1 MSSYGNFNS
10 TEEMGRFDFTMR
22 ATSNDIQT
30 VNSYGDMAFISTDQ
44 ELPYDNEK
52 KELSSVE
59 IFLAGILESMMLTI
73 IREAKIKKLSLDE
86 IEAKAEVKTTN
97 PLRTLKVL
105 GVDDAPRIDEIKIK
119 VYYYIDDITREEA
132 DKFMKEA
139 LEMDMV
145 YVGVKKG
152 FKIDV
157 DFEYE
162 L

>member
-10 TEEMGRFDFTMR
+10 TEEMSRFNFTMR
-22 ATSNDIQT
+22 ATSNDIKT

-97 PLRTLKVL
+97 PLRTLKVV

-119 VYYYIDDITREEA
+119 VYYYIDDITKEEA
-132 DKFMKEA
+132 DKFMRDA

-145 YVGVKKG
+145 YVGVSKG
-152 FKIDV
+152 FNISV
-157 DFEYE
+157 EFIYE

>member
-22 ATSNDIQT
+22 ATSNDIKT

-97 PLRTLKVL
+97 PLRTLKVV

-132 DKFMKEA
+132 DKFMREA

-145 YVGVKKG
+145 YVGIAKG
-152 FKIDV
+152 FNVGV

>member
-22 ATSNDIQT
+22 ATSNDIKT

-97 PLRTLKVL
+97 PLRTLKVV
-105 GVDDAPRIDEIKIK
+105 GVDEAPRIEEIKIK

-132 DKFMKEA
+132 DKFMKDA

-152 FKIDV
+152 FDIV
-157 DFEYE
+157 TEFIYE

>member
-10 TEEMGRFDFTMR
+10 TEEMSRFNFTMR
-22 ATSNDIQT
+22 ATSNDIKT

-97 PLRTLKVL
+97 PLRTLKVV

-132 DKFMKEA
+132 DKFMRDA

-145 YVGVKKG
+145 YVGVSKG
-152 FKIDV
+152 FNIETE
-157 DFEYE
+157 FIYE

>member
-22 ATSNDIQT
+22 ATSNDIKT

-97 PLRTLKVL
+97 PLRTLKVV

-119 VYYYIDDITREEA
+119 VYYYIDDISREEA

-152 FKIDV
+152 FDIETE
-157 DFEYE
+157 FIYE

>member
-10 TEEMGRFDFTMR
+10 TEEMSRFNFTMR
-22 ATSNDIQT
+22 ATSNDIKT

-97 PLRTLKVL
+97 PLRTLKVV

-119 VYYYIDDITREEA
+119 VYYYIDDISREEA
-132 DKFMKEA
+132 DKFMREA
-139 LEMDMV
+139 LDMDMV
-145 YVGVKKG
+145 YSGVKKG
-152 FKIDV
+152 LDIGTEFI
-157 DFEYE
+157 YE

>member
-22 ATSNDIQT
+22 ATSNDIKT

-97 PLRTLKVL
+97 PLRTLKVV
-105 GVDDAPRIDEIKIK
+105 GVDDVPRIEEIKIK
-119 VYYYIDDITREEA
+119 VYYYIDDIKREEA
-132 DKFMKEA
+132 DKFMRDA

-152 FKIDV
+152 FNISV
-157 DFEYE
+157 EFIYE

>member
-10 TEEMGRFDFTMR
+10 TEEMSRFNFTMR
-22 ATSNDIQT
+22 ATSNDIKT

-97 PLRTLKVL
+97 PLRTLKVV
-105 GVDDAPRIDEIKIK
+105 GVDDSPRIDEIKIK
-119 VYYYIDDITREEA
+119 VYYYIDDITKEEA
-132 DKFMKEA
+132 DKFMRDA

-145 YVGVKKG
+145 YVGVKNG
-152 FKIDV
+152 FNVVTEFI
-157 DFEYE
+157 YE

>member
-22 ATSNDIQT
+22 ATSNDIKT

-97 PLRTLKVL
+97 PLRTLKVV
-105 GVDDAPRIDEIKIK
+105 GVDDAPRIEEIKIK

-132 DKFMKEA
+132 DKFMRDA

-145 YVGVKKG
+145 YVGVSKG
-152 FKIDV
+152 FN
-157 DFEYE
+157 FETEFIYE

>member
-22 ATSNDIQT
+22 ATSNDIKT

-86 IEAKAEVKTTN
+86 IEAKAEVKTTS
-97 PLRTLKVL
+97 PLRTLNVV
-105 GVDDAPRIDEIKIK
+105 GVDDAPRIEEIKIK
-119 VYYYIDDITREEA
+119 VYYYIDDIKREEA
-132 DKFMKEA
+132 DKFMRDA

-152 FKIDV
+152 FNISV
-157 DFEYE
+157 EFIYE

>member
-10 TEEMGRFDFTMR
+10 TEEMSRFNFTMR
-22 ATSNDIQT
+22 ATSNDIKT

-97 PLRTLKVL
+97 PLRTLKVV

-132 DKFMKEA
+132 DKFMREA

-145 YVGVKKG
+145 YVGVSKG
-152 FKIDV
+152 FKIV
-157 DFEYE
+157 TEFIYE

>member
-10 TEEMGRFDFTMR
+10 TEEMSRFNFTMR
-22 ATSNDIQT
+22 ATSNDIKT

-97 PLRTLKVL
+97 PLRTLKVV
-105 GVDDAPRIDEIKIK
+105 GVDEAPRIDEIKIK
-119 VYYYIDDITREEA
+119 VYYYIDDITKEEA
-132 DKFMKEA
+132 DKFMRDA

-145 YVGVKKG
+145 YVGVSKG
-152 FKIDV
+152 FNIDV
-157 DFEYE
+157 EFIYE

>member
-22 ATSNDIQT
+22 ATSNDIKT

-52 KELSSVE
+52 EELSSVE

-97 PLRTLKVL
+97 PLRTLKVV
-105 GVDDAPRIDEIKIK
+105 GVDDAPRIEEIKIK

-132 DKFMKEA
+132 DKFMKDA
-139 LEMDMV
+139 LEMDMI

-152 FKIDV
+152 FNISI

>member
-10 TEEMGRFDFTMR
+10 TEEMSRFDFTMR
-22 ATSNDIQT
+22 ATSNDIKT

-97 PLRTLKVL
+97 PLRTLKVV
-105 GVDDAPRIDEIKIK
+105 GVDEAPRIEEIKIK
-119 VYYYIDDITREEA
+119 VYYYIDDITKEEA
-132 DKFMKEA
+132 DKFMREA

-152 FKIDV
+152 FDIETE
-157 DFEYE
+157 FIYE
-162 L
+162 I

>member
-22 ATSNDIQT
+22 ATSNDIKT

-97 PLRTLKVL
+97 PLRTLKVV
-105 GVDDAPRIDEIKIK
+105 GVDDAPRIEEIKIK

-132 DKFMKEA
+132 DEFMKEA

-145 YVGVKKG
+145 YVGIAKG
-152 FKIDV
+152 FNVGV

>member
-1 MSSYGNFNS
+1 MSSLGEFNS
-10 TEEMGRFDFTMR
+10 TEEMLKFHFTMR
-22 ATSNDIQT
+22 TTTNDIKT
-30 VNSYGDMAFISTDQ
+30 VNSYGDMSFISTDQ

-59 IFLAGILESMMLTI
+59 IFLAGIMESMLLTI

-86 IEAKAEVKTTN
+86 VEAKAEVKTTN
-97 PLRTLKVL
+97 PLRTLKVV
-105 GVDDAPRIDEIKIK
+105 GVDEAPRIDEIKIK
-119 VYYYIDDITREEA
+119 VYYYIDDITKEEA
-132 DKFMKEA
+132 DKFMQDA

-145 YVGVKKG
+145 YSGVRKG
-152 FKIDV
+152 FNVSV

>member
-10 TEEMGRFDFTMR
+10 TEEMSRFDFTMR
-22 ATSNDIQT
+22 ATSNDIKT

-97 PLRTLKVL
+97 PLRTLKVV

-132 DKFMKEA
+132 DKFMREA

-152 FKIDV
+152 FNISI

>member
-22 ATSNDIQT
+22 ATSNDIKT

-52 KELSSVE
+52 KELSSLE

-97 PLRTLKVL
+97 PLRTLKVV
-105 GVDDAPRIDEIKIK
+105 GVDDAPRIEEIKIK

-145 YVGVKKG
+145 YVGIAKG
-152 FKIDV
+152 FNVGVEFI
-157 DFEYE
+157 YE

>member
-10 TEEMGRFDFTMR
+10 TEEMSRFDFTMR
-22 ATSNDIQT
+22 ATSNDIKT

-97 PLRTLKVL
+97 PLRTLKVV
-105 GVDDAPRIDEIKIK
+105 GVDDAPRIEEIKIK

-152 FKIDV
+152 FNIDV
-157 DFEYE
+157 EFIYE

>member
-22 ATSNDIQT
+22 ATSNDIKT

-97 PLRTLKVL
+97 PLRTLKVV

-152 FKIDV
+152 FDIV
-157 DFEYE
+157 TEFIYE

>member
-10 TEEMGRFDFTMR
+10 TEEMSRFNFTMR
-22 ATSNDIQT
+22 ATSNDIKT

-59 IFLAGILESMMLTI
+59 VFLAGILESMMLTI

-97 PLRTLKVL
+97 PLRTLKVV

-119 VYYYIDDITREEA
+119 VYYYIDDISREEA
-132 DKFMKEA
+132 DKFMREA

-145 YVGVKKG
+145 YVGVSKG
-152 FKIDV
+152 FKIV
-157 DFEYE
+157 TEFIYE

>member
-22 ATSNDIQT
+22 ATSNDIKT

-52 KELSSVE
+52 KELSSLE

-97 PLRTLKVL
+97 PLRTLKVV
-105 GVDDAPRIDEIKIK
+105 GVDDAPRIEEIKIK

-145 YVGVKKG
+145 YVGVSKG
-152 FKIDV
+152 FN
-157 DFEYE
+157 FETEFIYE

>member
-22 ATSNDIQT
+22 ATSNDIKT

-52 KELSSVE
+52 KELSSLE

-97 PLRTLKVL
+97 PLRTLKVV
-105 GVDDAPRIDEIKIK
+105 GVDDAPRIEEIKIK

-152 FKIDV
+152 FDIDV
-157 DFEYE
+157 EFIYE

>member
-22 ATSNDIQT
+22 ATSNDIKT

-97 PLRTLKVL
+97 PLRTLKVV
-105 GVDDAPRIDEIKIK
+105 GVDDAPRIKEIKIK
-119 VYYYIDDITREEA
+119 VYYYIDDITKEEA
-132 DKFMKEA
+132 DKFMREA

-157 DFEYE
+157 EFIYE

>member
-10 TEEMGRFDFTMR
+10 TEEMSRFDFTMR
-22 ATSNDIQT
+22 ATSNDIKT

-97 PLRTLKVL
+97 PLRTLKVV
-105 GVDDAPRIDEIKIK
+105 GVDDAPRIEEIKIK
-119 VYYYIDDITREEA
+119 VYYYIDDISREEA

-145 YVGVKKG
+145 YVGVSKG
-152 FKIDV
+152 FKIV
-157 DFEYE
+157 TEFIYE

>member
-22 ATSNDIQT
+22 ATSNDIKT

-97 PLRTLKVL
+97 PLRTLKVV
-105 GVDDAPRIDEIKIK
+105 GVDDAPRIEEIKIK

-152 FKIDV
+152 FKISIE
-157 DFEYE
+157 FIYE

>member
-1 MSSYGNFNS
+1 MSGYGNFNS
-10 TEEMGRFDFTMR
+10 TDEMGRFDFTMR
-22 ATSNDIQT
+22 ATSNDIKT

-97 PLRTLKVL
+97 PLRTLKVV
-105 GVDDAPRIDEIKIK
+105 GVDEAPRIEEIKIK

-132 DKFMKEA
+132 DKFMKDA

-152 FKIDV
+152 FDIDV
-157 DFEYE
+157 EFIYE

>member
-10 TEEMGRFDFTMR
+10 TEEMSRFYFTMR
-22 ATSNDIQT
+22 ATSNDIKT

-86 IEAKAEVKTTN
+86 IEANAEVKTTN
-97 PLRTLKVL
+97 PLRTLKVV

-119 VYYYIDDITREEA
+119 VYYYIDDITKEEA
-132 DKFMKEA
+132 DKFMREA

-145 YVGVKKG
+145 YVGVSKG
-152 FKIDV
+152 FNISV
-157 DFEYE
+157 EFIYE

>member
-22 ATSNDIQT
+22 ATSNDIKT

-73 IREAKIKKLSLDE
+73 IRETKIKKLSLDE

-97 PLRTLKVL
+97 PLRTLKVV
-105 GVDDAPRIDEIKIK
+105 GVDEAPRIDEIKIK
-119 VYYYIDDITREEA
+119 VYYYIDDISIEEA
-132 DKFMKEA
+132 DKFMRDA

-152 FKIDV
+152 FNISI

>member
-22 ATSNDIQT
+22 ATSNDIKT

-97 PLRTLKVL
+97 PLRTLKVV
-105 GVDDAPRIDEIKIK
+105 GVDDAPRIEEIKIK

-132 DKFMKEA
+132 DKFMRDA

-145 YVGVKKG
+145 YVGIRKG
-152 FKIDV
+152 FNVSVEFI
-157 DFEYE
+157 YE

>member
-22 ATSNDIQT
+22 ATSNDIKT

-97 PLRTLKVL
+97 PLRTLKVV
-105 GVDDAPRIDEIKIK
+105 GVDEAPRIEEIKIK

-132 DKFMKEA
+132 DKFMRDA

-145 YVGVKKG
+145 YVGVSKG
-152 FKIDV
+152 FNIGV
-157 DFEYE
+157 EFIYE

>member
-10 TEEMGRFDFTMR
+10 TEEMSRFDFTMR
-22 ATSNDIQT
+22 ATSNDIKT

-97 PLRTLKVL
+97 PLRTLKVV
-105 GVDDAPRIDEIKIK
+105 GVDEAPRIDEIKIK

-132 DKFMKEA
+132 DKFMREA

-145 YVGVKKG
+145 YVGVSKG
-152 FKIDV
+152 FKIV
-157 DFEYE
+157 TEFIYE

>member
-10 TEEMGRFDFTMR
+10 TEEMSRFNFTMR
-22 ATSNDIQT
+22 ATSNDIKT

-97 PLRTLKVL
+97 PLRTLKVV

-119 VYYYIDDITREEA
+119 VYYYIDDISREEA

-145 YVGVKKG
+145 YVGVSKG
-152 FKIDV
+152 FDIDV
-157 DFEYE
+157 DFIYE

>member
-22 ATSNDIQT
+22 ATSNDIKT

-97 PLRTLKVL
+97 PLRTLKVV
-105 GVDDAPRIDEIKIK
+105 GVDDAPRIEEIKIK

-132 DKFMKEA
+132 DKFMRDA

-145 YVGVKKG
+145 YVGVSKG
-152 FKIDV
+152 FNIDV
-157 DFEYE
+157 EFIYE

>member
-10 TEEMGRFDFTMR
+10 TEEMSRFNFTMR
-22 ATSNDIQT
+22 ATSNDIKT

-97 PLRTLKVL
+97 PLRTLKVV
-105 GVDDAPRIDEIKIK
+105 GVDEAPRIDEIKIK
-119 VYYYIDDITREEA
+119 VYYYIDDITKEEA
-132 DKFMKEA
+132 DKFMREA

-145 YVGVKKG
+145 YVGVKNG
-152 FKIDV
+152 FNVDV
-157 DFEYE
+157 EFIYE

>member
-10 TEEMGRFDFTMR
+10 TEEMSRFDFTMR
-22 ATSNDIQT
+22 ATSNDIKT

-59 IFLAGILESMMLTI
+59 VFLAGILESMMLTI

-97 PLRTLKVL
+97 PLRTLKVV
-105 GVDDAPRIDEIKIK
+105 GVDDAPRIEEIKIK

-145 YVGVKKG
+145 YVGVKNG
-152 FKIDV
+152 FNVVTEFI
-157 DFEYE
+157 YE

>member
-10 TEEMGRFDFTMR
+10 TEEMSRFDFTMR
-22 ATSNDIQT
+22 ATSNDIKT

-97 PLRTLKVL
+97 PLRTLKVV

-119 VYYYIDDITREEA
+119 VYYYIDDISREEA
-132 DKFMKEA
+132 DKFMREA
-139 LEMDMV
+139 LGMDMV
-145 YVGVKKG
+145 YVGVKNG
-152 FKIDV
+152 FNVVTEFI
-157 DFEYE
+157 YE

>member
-22 ATSNDIQT
+22 ATSNDIKT

-97 PLRTLKVL
+97 PLRTLKVV

-132 DKFMKEA
+132 DKFMREA

-145 YVGVKKG
+145 YVGVSKG
-152 FKIDV
+152 FNISV
-157 DFEYE
+157 EFIYE

>member
-22 ATSNDIQT
+22 ATSNNIKT

-97 PLRTLKVL
+97 PLRTLKVV
-105 GVDDAPRIDEIKIK
+105 GVDDAPRIEEIKIK

-132 DKFMKEA
+132 DKFMREA

-152 FKIDV
+152 FNIDV
-157 DFEYE
+157 EFIYE

>member
-10 TEEMGRFDFTMR
+10 TEEMSRFDFTMR
-22 ATSNDIQT
+22 ATSNDIKT

-86 IEAKAEVKTTN
+86 IEAKAEVKTSN
-97 PLRTLKVL
+97 PLRTLKVV
-105 GVDDAPRIDEIKIK
+105 GVDEAPRIDEIKIK

-132 DKFMKEA
+132 DKFMREA

-145 YVGVKKG
+145 YVGVKNG
-152 FKIDV
+152 FNVVTEFI
-157 DFEYE
+157 YE